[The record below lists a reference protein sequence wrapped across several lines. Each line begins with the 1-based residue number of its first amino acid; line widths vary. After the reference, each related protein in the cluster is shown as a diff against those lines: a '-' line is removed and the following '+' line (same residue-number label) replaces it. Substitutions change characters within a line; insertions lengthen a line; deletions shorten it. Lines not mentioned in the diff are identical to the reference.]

1 MSFTCFFPDLL
12 FTNQPHPSSGVAMK
26 PVRTLLAAA
35 IAAFAFNAHAVS
47 IATDGSWNE
56 FDFDAVGSSLYDLGS
71 LDTSFTF
78 TLNQAS
84 LLRVVD
90 AVFSGDQFTIV
101 ANGNTLG
108 TTSAP
113 TVQEIDSI
121 FDAATAWNDSRFSK
135 GEWSLAAG
143 TYTITG
149 SATLSPFNS
158 GFGYLSVTAVPEP
171 ESYAMLLAGLGLMG
185 VIARRRNRNV

>member
-1 MSFTCFFPDLL
+1 
-12 FTNQPHPSSGVAMK
+12 MK

-47 IATDGSWNE
+47 ISTDGSWNT
-56 FDFDAVGSSLYDLGS
+56 FDFDAVGSSLYDFDS

-90 AVFSGDQFTIV
+90 AGFSGDQFTIV
-101 ANGNTLG
+101 ANGSNLG

-121 FDAATAWNDSRFSK
+121 FDAATAWNDARFSK
-135 GEWSLAAG
+135 GTWNLAAG
-143 TYTITG
+143 SYTITG
-149 SATLSPFNS
+149 TATLSPFDS
-158 GFGYLSVTAVPEP
+158 GIGYLSVTAVPEP

-185 VIARRRNRNV
+185 AIARRRNRNV